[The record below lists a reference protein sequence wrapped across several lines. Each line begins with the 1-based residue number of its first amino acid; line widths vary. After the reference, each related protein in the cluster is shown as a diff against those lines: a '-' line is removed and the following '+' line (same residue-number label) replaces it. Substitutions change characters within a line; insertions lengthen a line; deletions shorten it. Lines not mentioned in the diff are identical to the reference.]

1 MGNRMEG
8 KVAIVTG
15 ASSGIGRATAV
26 RLAEEGAQ
34 VSVAARRA
42 ERLESLVR
50 EIESA
55 GGKALAVETDV
66 ADRDS
71 VRNAVSKTV
80 EAFGRLDVAV
90 NNAASIGPI
99 GSIADLSYEDWRSL
113 MAVNLDG
120 AFHCMQ
126 AQIGAMRQSGGG
138 SIVNVG
144 SVNSFIG
151 APMATTYV
159 TSKHALLGLSRSA
172 GAELAPENIRVNIVC
187 PGLVQT
193 EMQDTIADILT
204 GGEPEGFENPFLS
217 RTPQGR
223 LADPREIAHTILWL
237 ASDESSFV
245 TGSALTVDGGVM
257 AG

>member
-1 MGNRMEG
+1 LGNRVNG

-15 ASSGIGRATAV
+15 ASSGIGRATAL
-26 RLAEEGAQ
+26 RLAEEGAR
-34 VSVAARRA
+34 VAVAARRGD
-42 ERLESLVR
+42 RLESLVQEIR
-50 EIESA
+50 EA
-55 GGKALAVETDV
+55 GGQALAVETDV
-66 ADRDS
+66 SDRQS
-71 VRNAVSKTV
+71 AQESVSKTV

-90 NNAASIGPI
+90 NNAATIGPI
-99 GSIADLSYEDWRSL
+99 GSIADLSHEDWRAL
-113 MAVNLDG
+113 MSVNLDG
-120 AFHCMQ
+120 VFHCMQ
-126 AQIGAMRQSGGG
+126 AQIWAMREVGGG

-193 EMQDTIADILT
+193 EMQEAIADIVT

-223 LADPREIAHTILWL
+223 MANPTEIAHTILWL
-237 ASDESSFV
+237 ASDESSFI